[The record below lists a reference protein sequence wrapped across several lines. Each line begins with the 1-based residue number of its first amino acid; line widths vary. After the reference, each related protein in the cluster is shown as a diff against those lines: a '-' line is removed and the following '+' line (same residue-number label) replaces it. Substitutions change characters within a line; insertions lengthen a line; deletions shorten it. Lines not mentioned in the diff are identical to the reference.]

1 MHHSDF
7 ILICF
12 VPYGGQRFYFFFSF
26 GGGGGGRRGGKGAAS
41 PLDLLSRWGQIKSFD
56 GFVFFRLSYFWL

>member
-1 MHHSDF
+1 MEVSDF
-7 ILICF
+7 I
-12 VPYGGQRFYFFFSF
+12 FFW
-26 GGGGGGRRGGKGAAS
+26 GGRRGGKGAAA